1 MGIRLVIAEYEIYHK
16 EKIMF
21 LLTTLFLG
29 CSDSEPKQAASTS
42 TKQEC
47 PKCPEC
53 PKGSDDSLSA
63 AEKELLADS
72 LSQIR
77 TGIKPFDDSSVG
89 VCKGSGKNCEEF
101 LGTTVS
107 DLPEGEYMLQARLL
121 APKIKPEGGWKVE
134 FHRDCKTT
142 KKTKNGESVTNNN
155 YSKEYKISHNKKGYH
170 LAPLA
175 TIKSPNKYGK
185 KECDWKLILHN
196 TNGTEEIKGSWSIP
210 AKE

>member
-1 MGIRLVIAEYEIYHK
+1 
-16 EKIMF
+16 MF
-21 LLTTLFLG
+21 LLTTLFLA
-29 CSDSEPKQAASTS
+29 CSDSEPQQSANAATQ
-42 TKQEC
+42 KEC

-53 PKGSDDSLSA
+53 SKSENDTLSA
-63 AEKELLADS
+63 AEKELLSDS

-77 TGIKPFDDSSVG
+77 TGIKPFDDTSVG

-101 LGTTVS
+101 LGTTAE

-121 APKIKPEGGWKVE
+121 APKIKPEGGLKVE

-142 KKTKNGESVTNNN
+142 KKTKNGESTTNNN
-155 YSKEYKISHNKKGYH
+155 YSKEYKISRNDKGYL

-175 TIKSPNKYGK
+175 TIRSPNKYGK
-185 KECDWKLILHN
+185 KECEWKMIFHN
-196 TNGTEEIKGSWSIP
+196 TNGTEEIKGSWSVP